1 MPKSDLPVNLKGDLE
16 ENEMLKSSVIT
27 DSRVCFKD
35 ITADVNRLIK
45 NTGVES
51 GICHIFVPHT
61 TAAVTVNERADP
73 SVMRDVSAAL
83 SKLIPFDNEY
93 RHLEGNSAAHIK
105 SSVIGVSVILPVERG
120 KLVLGTWQ
128 AVFFCEFDGPRRRD
142 VLLKVI
148 SDA

>member
-1 MPKSDLPVNLKGDLE
+1 
-16 ENEMLKSSVIT
+16 MLKFSVIT
-27 DSRVCFKD
+27 DSRVCFED

-45 NTGVES
+45 DSGVES

-73 SVMRDVSAAL
+73 SVMRDVSTAL
-83 SKLIPFDNEY
+83 SKLIPFDDDY

-105 SSVIGVSVILPVERG
+105 SSVIGVSKILPVERG

-142 VLLKVI
+142 VLLKII

>member
-1 MPKSDLPVNLKGDLE
+1 
-16 ENEMLKSSVIT
+16 MLKFSVIT

-35 ITADVNRLIK
+35 ITSDINRLIK
-45 NTGVES
+45 RTSVES

-73 SVMRDVSAAL
+73 SVMRDVSTAL
-83 SKLIPFDNEY
+83 SKLIPFDDDY

-105 SSVIGVSVILPVERG
+105 SSVIGVSEILPVERG

>member
-1 MPKSDLPVNLKGDLE
+1 
-16 ENEMLKSSVIT
+16 MLKFPVIT

-35 ITADVNRLIK
+35 ITSDINRLIK
-45 NTGVES
+45 RTSVES

-73 SVMRDVSAAL
+73 SVMRDVSTAL
-83 SKLIPFDNEY
+83 SKLIPFDDDY

-105 SSVIGVSVILPVERG
+105 SSVIGVSEILPVERG